1 MRKGWVETT
10 MFSQLFGKYLV
21 EKNIIS
27 SADYQAAIERQL
39 DVRVKLGTIAVA
51 EGLLTEAQV
60 EALNKLQM
68 AATQTPMQNGNPTT
82 AEMFIVAPL
91 FPSSV
96 AKLFSTHPPIEDRI
110 ARLSQM
116 AGQMPA
122 QTQAQ
127 RPAAPR
133 KSTNRFGDL

>member
-1 MRKGWVETT
+1 MAILAPIAASIIQMAISRSRE
-10 MFSQLFGKYLV
+10 YL
-21 EKNIIS
+21 
-27 SADYQAAIERQL
+27 ADRGGATYCGDPLSLAS
-39 DVRVKLGTIAVA
+39 
-51 EGLLTEAQV
+51 
-60 EALNKLQM
+60 ALNKLQM

-116 AGQMPA
+116 AGHMPA

-127 RPAAPR
+127 HPAAPR